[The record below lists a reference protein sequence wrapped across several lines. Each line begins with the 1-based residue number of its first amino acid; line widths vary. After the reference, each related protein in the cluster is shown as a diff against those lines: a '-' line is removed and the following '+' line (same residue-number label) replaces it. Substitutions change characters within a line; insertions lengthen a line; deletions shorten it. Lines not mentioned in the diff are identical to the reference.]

1 MLPIAILILALREL
15 GKHTYYASGTGQQE
29 GVGAFV
35 AVIIVFGVTV
45 LQALLSTL
53 IAVWL
58 GKKRWFW
65 LVPVSYANHLKSMNL
80 VSNLRNLDPYRSN
93 RDHLSI
99 ILLRRYV
106 SHLQKLYV
114 QLTVS
119 QTMGNCAGI
128 LWF

>member
-15 GKHTYYASGTGQQE
+15 WKHTYYASGTGQQQ
-29 GVGAFV
+29 GVGGFI
-35 AVIIVFGVTV
+35 AVIIVFGVTL

-53 IAVWL
+53 IAFWL
-58 GKKRWFW
+58 GTKRWFW
-65 LVPVSYANHLKSMNL
+65 LVPVSCAYHFKSMNL
-80 VSNLRNLDPYRSN
+80 VSSLRNLDPHSAN
-93 RDHLSI
+93 CEHLSI

-106 SHLQKLYV
+106 YHFAKFYV

>member
-29 GVGAFV
+29 GVGAFI
-35 AVIIVFGVTV
+35 AVIIVFGVTL

-65 LVPVSYANHLKSMNL
+65 LVPVSYALHLKSMNL
-80 VSNLRNLDPYRSN
+80 VSNHRNLDPHRSN
-93 RDHLSI
+93 REHLGI

-106 SHLQKLYV
+106 SYFAKIL
-114 QLTVS
+114 
-119 QTMGNCAGI
+119 CAADSESNYG
-128 LWF
+128 